1 MSGHCFEV
9 PPMSRAAIRHLAR
22 QVRETLEWKEPHFPI
37 VEYMEIYHQI
47 DKSFVYDICEKEIM
61 GDNHGITFPDKKI
74 MLIREDVYE
83 GAVDGNGR
91 DRLTIAHEF
100 GHLHMHTNLGLA
112 RKAADADIPAFRS
125 SEWQANCFGG
135 ELLVSAAHIAA
146 CRDPWEASQVFGV
159 SLDAADYQW
168 RMFKKDKVIK

>member
-1 MSGHCFEV
+1 
-9 PPMSRAAIRHLAR
+9 MSRANIRHLAR
-22 QVRETLEWKEPHFPI
+22 QVRESLKWDKPNFPI

-47 DKSFVYDICEKEIM
+47 DKAFVYDICEKEVM

-112 RKAADADIPAFRS
+112 RKPASSEIPAFRS

-135 ELLVSAAHIAA
+135 ELLVSADHVSL
-146 CRDPWEASQVFGV
+146 CRDPWEVSEVFGV

-168 RMFKKDKVIK
+168 RMFEKDLIIK